1 MAPLA
6 AFQGGDMWNESGMKS
21 VAGGSSDIS
30 TPPCNCKNTDKR
42 LDKLGLL
49 KETPAERAL
58 RLSRE
63 REKYRGAK
71 DS

>member
-1 MAPLA
+1 MLEREWREKTWLEPGKLRYKHPA
-6 AFQGGDMWNESGMKS
+6 AC
-21 VAGGSSDIS
+21 
-30 TPPCNCKNTDKR
+30 TCKDCANKR

-49 KETPAERAL
+49 KETPLERAL

-71 DS
+71 GS

>member
-1 MAPLA
+1 MLERE
-6 AFQGGDMWNESGMKS
+6 WNEKTWQEPGKLRHKHP
-21 VAGGSSDIS
+21 AA
-30 TPPCNCKNTDKR
+30 CNCKNCTDKR